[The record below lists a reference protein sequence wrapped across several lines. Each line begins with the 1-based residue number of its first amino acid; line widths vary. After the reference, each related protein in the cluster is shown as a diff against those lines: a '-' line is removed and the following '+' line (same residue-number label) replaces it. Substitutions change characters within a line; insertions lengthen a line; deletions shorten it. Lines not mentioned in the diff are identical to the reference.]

1 MKRENTQALEWM
13 RALQQEIRK
22 VQRRLEDCMRQQLT
36 GELSDEEFD
45 DFTVQADR
53 FGYGVGAT
61 VVGIVETAV
70 TVA

>member
-13 RALQQEIRK
+13 RALQQEIRR

-45 DFTVQADR
+45 DFVNRMSRLAQRIQESIGDR
-53 FGYGVGAT
+53 DQDDAS
-61 VVGIVETAV
+61 
-70 TVA
+70 